1 MPRLLSLALTAMLS
15 CGLAGCAGCAKENP
29 QTTLDAGYKVLATIS
44 IAYDTAMRLAAD
56 LHQQGAIPDEKW
68 DNFKD
73 TSVKAYN
80 AYQAAC
86 TALLQYYNAVMK
98 TDGSTEQITAYA
110 NRALTEA
117 QTAFNEFVAEAEK
130 CGIKAVPAE
139 NVANEAEQ
147 TTKNATQE

>member
-1 MPRLLSLALTAMLS
+1 MPRLLSLALMAMLS

-29 QTTLDAGYKVLATIS
+29 QDTLDTSYKVLATIG
-44 IAYDTAMRLAAD
+44 IAYDTNMRVATELR
-56 LHQQGAIPDEKW
+56 QQGLIPDDKW

-110 NRALTEA
+110 NQALTEA
-117 QTAFNEFVAEAEK
+117 QTAFNEFITEAEK
-130 CGIKAVPAE
+130 CGIKTLPA
-139 NVANEAEQ
+139 NNDTNQAEQ
-147 TTKNATQE
+147 PSKNATQE